1 MAAAPAR
8 RAARGSLGGGS
19 GGAPGGRAHRA
30 PAGRGGGGGGGGRS
44 PAREEMRAPPYRF
57 IPVPMEEQC
66 LTVVDNPRKGK
77 NMFALGMLAWIYSRD
92 EARIKEQI
100 AEEFRKKSKQAFE
113 SNMALLDLG
122 YRWAEEHLDF
132 RIEVPTTPPAGPMV
146 VMNGNQAVAIGGI
159 AAGME
164 LCAMYPI
171 TPATSASHHLSD
183 IFERFGG
190 VVHQAEDEIA
200 AVGVALGASFAGKVA
215 FTITS
220 GPGLALKTEFIG
232 LAIMTETPLVVV
244 DVQRG
249 GPSTGLPTKV
259 EQGDLLAAIFGQ
271 PGDAPHVVLAPATME
286 ECFLCMTTA
295 RRVAEALRP
304 GGIVLSVANLATGVQ
319 PVPRPDPGEQWF
331 AQPPALA
338 PVREGL
344 RPYDWDPQ
352 RGVSPRVVP
361 GQPGGRSEDGV
372 EGKRGDL
379 GGRRVL

>member
-100 AEEFRKKSKQAFE
+100 AEELRKKSKEVFE
-113 SNMALLDLG
+113 SNGALLDLG

-146 VMNGNQAVAIGGI
+146 VMNGNQAVAVGGI

-164 LCAMYPI
+164 LCAMHPSP
-171 TPATSASHHLSD
+171 PAPSAPHYLSE

-200 AVGVALGASFAGKVA
+200 AIGAAIGASHAGKVA

-232 LAIMTETPLVVV
+232 LAVMMEIPVVIV

-249 GPSTGLPTKV
+249 APSTGLPTKV
-259 EQGDLLAAIFGQ
+259 EQSDLLAAIYGQ
-271 PGDAPHVVLAPATME
+271 TGDAPHVVIAPATMG
-286 ECFLCMTTA
+286 ECFTCMTTA
-295 RRVAEALRP
+295 RRLAEAFRTP
-304 GGIVLSVANLATGVQ
+304 VIVLTDANLATGVQ
-319 PVPRPDPGEQWF
+319 AFPRPEITEAWLGSPPDQGAVAPGAKPYARDQET
-331 AQPPALA
+331 
-338 PVREGL
+338 GL
-344 RPYDWDPQ
+344 
-352 RGVSPRVVP
+352 PR
-361 GQPGGRSEDGV
+361 RSLP
-372 EGKRGDL
+372 R
-379 GGRRVL
+379 